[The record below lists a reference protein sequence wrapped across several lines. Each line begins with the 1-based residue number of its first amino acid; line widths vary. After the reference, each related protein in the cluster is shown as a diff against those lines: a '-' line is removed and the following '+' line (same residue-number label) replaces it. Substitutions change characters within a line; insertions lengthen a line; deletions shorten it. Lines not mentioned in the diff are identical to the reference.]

1 VRPKLLV
8 VALSVALAAAAVLVV
23 PAAPAA
29 TEAGCGKPCNIVR
42 SNLMIGWRTAKSYAA
57 SHGGSFPRGRAFVN
71 AILDVTAGLD
81 PGVGTLA
88 RAERLNDPAAVLID
102 PGSTARRL
110 LLWGRAANGV
120 VVQLTGTLK
129 SGPAFRYLDA

>member
-1 VRPKLLV
+1 M
-8 VALSVALAAAAVLVV
+8 LAAVVSLALVAGALVLAPGAGAAQR
-23 PAAPAA
+23 AA
-29 TEAGCGKPCNIVR
+29 CGKPCNIVR
-42 SNLMIGWRTAKSYAA
+42 SNLTIGWNTAKDYAS

-81 PGVGTLA
+81 PGIGGLV

-102 PGSTARRL
+102 PGSTAKRL
-110 LLWGRAANGV
+110 LLWGRASNGV

>member
-1 VRPKLLV
+1 MHRQAI
-8 VALSVALAAAAVLVV
+8 VALVAVALLGLMLSSAAAA
-23 PAAPAA
+23 PAKA
-29 TEAGCGKPCNIVR
+29 CGSPCKIVR
-42 SNLMIGWRTAKSYAA
+42 SNLMIGWNAAKSYAA
-57 SHGGSFPRGRAFVN
+57 SHGGNFPRGRAFVN
-71 AILDVTAGLD
+71 AVLDVTAGLD
-81 PGVGTLA
+81 PAIGGLA

-102 PGSTARRL
+102 PGSTAKRL

>member
-1 VRPKLLV
+1 MLVAGLLV
-8 VALSVALAAAAVLVV
+8 ALVAGSLLL
-23 PAAPAA
+23 APAA
-29 TEAGCGKPCNIVR
+29 GGAARAGCGKPCNIVR
-42 SNLMIGWRTAKSYAA
+42 SNLTIGWNTAKSYAS
-57 SHGGSFPRGRAFVN
+57 SHGGNFPRGRAFVN

-81 PGVGTLA
+81 PGIGTLA